1 MAGISIKCRFLVLA
15 FPVPD
20 LVPFVRFSVP
30 APSDHNHSFFSSYD
44 LENLVPHGIQINN
57 WIPGP
62 KAQVWVQTVVQIKRR
77 STNIHEKRNVSLF
90 TALAITGKENFSMH
104 LCFAAS
110 SIKTCR
116 KDETKA
122 HLCPKR

>member
-44 LENLVPHGIQINN
+44 LENLVPHGLQINN
-57 WIPGP
+57 WIPGT
-62 KAQVWVQTVVQIKRR
+62 KAQVWVQSWVRLVRIFLPVVEPQRVFKL
-77 STNIHEKRNVSLF
+77 ELV
-90 TALAITGKENFSMH
+90 
-104 LCFAAS
+104 
-110 SIKTCR
+110 
-116 KDETKA
+116 
-122 HLCPKR
+122 